1 MNRLSGI
8 SADASEG
15 EILFGAVDTA
25 KFDGSLT
32 TLPIDKRA
40 GATEARE
47 FIITLTAVGLT
58 NNRGDSI
65 TLTANGFAVPVLLDT
80 GTTYTYLPTQLFQE
94 ICSQVGAQVNDQSGV
109 PIVPCNVRN
118 YKGTVNYGFSG
129 AVISVELKELVINA
143 YTYNGGPATFSDG
156 TPLCYFGILD
166 AGSENNVMVT
176 SPPPPPPLQPT
187 GGCIWL
193 R

>member
-94 ICSQVGAQVNDQSGV
+94 ICSQVGAQVSDQTGV

-118 YKGTVNYGFSG
+118 YKGAVNYGFSG

-166 AGSENNVMVT
+166 AGSDNNVLVT
-176 SPPPPPPLQPT
+176 FPPPPPPLQPT